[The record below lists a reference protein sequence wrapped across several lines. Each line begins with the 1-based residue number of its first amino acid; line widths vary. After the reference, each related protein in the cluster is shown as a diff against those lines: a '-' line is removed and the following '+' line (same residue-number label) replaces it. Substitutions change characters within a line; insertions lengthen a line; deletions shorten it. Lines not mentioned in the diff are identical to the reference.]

1 MSGAGILTLVDR
13 RKQQIASGVVVLLV
27 VALVGGASWAFLN
40 KLGGRLA
47 DKIGNSVDLRESSV
61 HKSAVADAAEKVDRV
76 LFRFEYDHLYQA
88 DKYVHSAGQHPD
100 VKVLA
105 VSGETHW
112 QTGVS
117 LVLQVVGHGVE
128 IGADGSVIKE
138 RDEQIC
144 FRIQLGPEDDTRDD
158 DIACPTEAAVPVTK
172 DPSLDGVDD
181 RLKHALQSAG
191 SNEAAVRAAIVGLQL
206 DPAIRQ
212 DVAARD
218 GTVGVAL
225 RASQYDC
232 ILARV
237 TSKGAEL
244 WRPSHTQL
252 APGEMSCTAEVA
264 LSSAFGKYPH

>member
-1 MSGAGILTLVDR
+1 MASGA
-13 RKQQIASGVVVLLV
+13 VVLLV
-27 VALVGGASWAFLN
+27 VALVGGALWHLVN
-40 KLGGRLA
+40 HLEGQLR
-47 DKIGNSVDLRESSV
+47 DKIGGAVDLRRSALHE
-61 HKSAVADAAEKVDRV
+61 SAVADAAEKVDRV

-88 DKYVHSAGQHPD
+88 DKYAHSAGQHSD

-117 LVLQVVGHGVE
+117 LVLQVAGHGVE
-128 IGADGSVIKE
+128 IGADGSVINE

-144 FRIQLGPEDDTRDD
+144 FRIQLGPENDTRDN
-158 DIACPTEAAVPVTK
+158 DIPCPTGAPVPVTK
-172 DPSLDGVDD
+172 DPSLAGVDD
-181 RLKHALQSAG
+181 RLKSALQPAG
-191 SNEAAVRAAIVGLQL
+191 SNEAAVRAAIVGLRL

-212 DVAARD
+212 DIAARE
-218 GTVGVAL
+218 GTVGIAL

-252 APGEMSCTAEVA
+252 APGEMSCTAETA